1 MKSSWGGSSRRGEA
15 SLTPG
20 RTLRPH
26 KAYKSSVPSC
36 QPYLILLHAE
46 LLEKEAQ
53 TRSLPTPYSQF
64 MYFSYD
70 SFALLSSVAM
80 EASPAKKAK
89 QDLRQLTE
97 EDGDPQAHESVGE
110 ISES

>member
-1 MKSSWGGSSRRGEA
+1 VSHLA
-15 SLTPG
+15 SLTSFSY
-20 RTLRPH
+20 T
-26 KAYKSSVPSC
+26 
-36 QPYLILLHAE
+36 Q

-70 SFALLSSVAM
+70 SFALLSFVPM
-80 EASPAKKAK
+80 KPSPAKKAK
-89 QDLRQLTE
+89 QDLRQLKE